1 MEKSLNSTLHKSR
14 ALKREFDASDND
26 KCLKDQMN
34 YTKENINAAI
44 ERGDH
49 VSVAN
54 IIGTQIRRTTYYG
67 KKIMKQAFIK
77 ACLAGDCRIV
87 CLLLRNGADVNEAS
101 IEDFTPLKA
110 AVLSNS
116 YQTVELLLEC
126 EASAKTPTKPSQDNV
141 LHVALKGGFHPSLVI
156 GSDRWDAEFLTDT
169 KIIKLLI
176 DNGASVN
183 QKCANGYLPL
193 SLAASS
199 NRDAVIT
206 HLIKKGADV
215 NSVDSR
221 YGMAPLMHAAIA
233 GNVYIVRQLLKYNA
247 AIDITD
253 KWEYTALMLAAQFNK
268 PLVVS
273 ALIQEGAD
281 VNKVSGF
288 DGKSALILAI
298 ESYCCDT
305 VNILLEN
312 GADVNYRK
320 PIHKSGTTALMIAA
334 QNGFIEAVESL
345 LSYNADVDLRDEDG
359 HTAEYNIMEKSI
371 CSTPLKSKAMKRE
384 FDASDNEK
392 RYQDN
397 LKSVKKSLFSAIESR
412 DHVAFAKIIETQ
424 IHVTTCSGRKIIQKV
439 FMKACLA
446 GDINIVRFLLRKGAD
461 VNEASSDDITPL
473 MAAVLSNSFDT
484 VEFLLECR
492 ATVKTQIKPTQDSV
506 LHMALKRGFRHIN
519 VLGSEKWDPK
529 FFIDTK
535 IIKLLIDNGAL
546 VNQKCADGYLPLSL
560 AASSNRDA
568 VITHLIKKGADVNG
582 VDSKYGM
589 TPLMHAAIAGN
600 VYIVRQLLK
609 YNADLDITDKWDYS
623 ALMLAS
629 QFKKYLSV
637 LALIEEGADVN
648 KASGFD
654 GKSALILSTECN
666 CCDTI
671 NILLEIGADVNY
683 RKPIH
688 KRGTTALM
696 IAAKNGFKDAV
707 ETLLYYNADVD
718 LRDEDG
724 KTAVCLC
731 SDDEIVEMIN
741 MSQ

>member
-359 HTAEYNIMEKSI
+359 HTAE
-371 CSTPLKSKAMKRE
+371 
-384 FDASDNEK
+384 
-392 RYQDN
+392 
-397 LKSVKKSLFSAIESR
+397 
-412 DHVAFAKIIETQ
+412 
-424 IHVTTCSGRKIIQKV
+424 
-439 FMKACLA
+439 
-446 GDINIVRFLLRKGAD
+446 
-461 VNEASSDDITPL
+461 
-473 MAAVLSNSFDT
+473 
-484 VEFLLECR
+484 
-492 ATVKTQIKPTQDSV
+492 
-506 LHMALKRGFRHIN
+506 
-519 VLGSEKWDPK
+519 
-529 FFIDTK
+529 
-535 IIKLLIDNGAL
+535 
-546 VNQKCADGYLPLSL
+546 
-560 AASSNRDA
+560 
-568 VITHLIKKGADVNG
+568 
-582 VDSKYGM
+582 
-589 TPLMHAAIAGN
+589 
-600 VYIVRQLLK
+600 
-609 YNADLDITDKWDYS
+609 
-623 ALMLAS
+623 
-629 QFKKYLSV
+629 
-637 LALIEEGADVN
+637 
-648 KASGFD
+648 
-654 GKSALILSTECN
+654 
-666 CCDTI
+666 
-671 NILLEIGADVNY
+671 
-683 RKPIH
+683 
-688 KRGTTALM
+688 
-696 IAAKNGFKDAV
+696 
-707 ETLLYYNADVD
+707 
-718 LRDEDG
+718 
-724 KTAVCLC
+724 CLC
-731 SDDEIVEMIN
+731 SDSEILELLN
-741 MSQ
+741 M